1 MATQPPKACTSLTS
15 PPRDVIKIPILG
27 RESIIVGF
35 HLVDYIVC
43 DLLATLKVS
52 HYVLVSD
59 QNLKPLYVEKF
70 QRAFAKYT
78 ASLEGDGQPIPRLL
92 TYILPPGEQ
101 TKSREQK
108 AALEDFMLAEA
119 CTRDT
124 CMLALGGGVIGDL
137 VGYVAATFMRGV
149 PLVQIPT
156 SLLAMVDSSI
166 GGKTAIDTPRG
177 KNLVGAFWQPH
188 RIFIDLHFLSSLPE
202 REFCNGMAEV
212 VKTATIWSEDDFSV
226 LENHAAE
233 IRAAVLD
240 SSSSTDGYSI
250 DTPPGALES
259 NRTEPQRLLMRVV
272 MGSAKVKA
280 EVVSADERE
289 SGLRGLLNFGHT
301 VGHAIEALLSPQ
313 LLHGECVAVG
323 MVLESEIARNLGY
336 LQQVALSRL
345 VGCIRA
351 YGLPVTLHDKLVAQR
366 TNHATVKVA
375 DLMDVMRVDKKNV
388 GSVKRLALPC
398 RIGKTVDTKAIPVAD
413 DVIAT
418 VISPGVQVQS
428 AVESG
433 ILPLGGG
440 RETVVTV
447 PGSKSISNR
456 ALVLAALGSGT
467 CRLKNLLF
475 SDDTQVMLNALQEL
489 GGCQYKWEDGGNTL
503 VVTGS
508 GGQFHI
514 PDKELYLGNAGTA
527 ARFLTTLVTLVP
539 ASSDKAD
546 PEHPTATILTGNA
559 RMKQRP
565 IGPLV
570 EALRANGTSIEYQ
583 ESEGCLPL
591 RVTPVPK
598 RLPGGKI
605 QLAASISSQ
614 YVSSILLC
622 APYASSDI
630 TLELTG
636 GKVISQPYIDMTV
649 AMMRSFGVTVNRL
662 ADNTYHIPR
671 GVYQSPSEYMVESD
685 ASSATYPLAVAA
697 ITGSCCSIRNI
708 GRASLQGDS
717 RFAVDVLRPMGCIVT
732 QTETTTT
739 VQGPLVGNL
748 RPLPHVDMEPMT
760 DAFLTAS
767 VLAAVAHT
775 TTDGNEGPITR
786 ITGIA
791 NQRVKECNRIA
802 VMVEELGKFGVQ
814 ASELPDGIQIVGQQ
828 LDTLRGS
835 AEGVDCHDDHRVAM
849 SFSVLGCVV
858 PQGTNIRE
866 RKCVEKTWPSWWD
879 TLEHQL
885 GVSLKGFDVNAVQS
899 SMKSLLTGTPPA
911 TIVLIGMRGSGK
923 TRLGRDAARAL
934 GRTFIDMDQYFEH
947 ELKQSVREVVQHD
960 GWESFRT
967 LEAQLLAK
975 VLRDHPKET
984 VVACG
989 GGIIETPQGRE
1000 VLNQY
1005 IQTLH
1010 SQGQI
1015 APVVHLMSNIDHV
1028 VDYLS
1033 QDETRPAYGE
1043 DIRGVWERRLPHYRA
1058 LATYEF
1064 PIYLPAARQEVSS
1077 ATQTPSSV
1085 GALDITKWAYVQRDF
1100 TQFLSTID
1108 GSAGVCQKNAPL
1120 PEFFVS
1126 LTLPDV
1132 QVAHDRLL
1140 RIVEGAG
1147 AVELRVDLLQQHPDQ
1162 PAEALP
1168 LEYIAQQIGCLRY
1181 HLPAGFPIIYTVRTQ
1196 SQGGRFPDDQPSKYW
1211 ELLHKGV
1218 QWGCEY
1224 IDVEVT
1230 RNQPLQESAL
1240 QMFMQQKGHATV
1252 IASWHDPQGKVPWQS
1267 ERMEQMYRAAES
1279 FGDIIK
1285 LVSFAHTFEDNAAL
1299 QSFTYAH
1306 RCGSGTNVKGKHKPL
1321 IALNMGPR
1329 GQQSRVMCPYLAP
1342 VTHSELPGKAA
1353 PGQLSIAEINQ
1364 ARSLLGMVVPEKY
1377 YLLGTPIAHSMSP
1390 LLHNTGFRTL
1400 GLPHHYSLAETDNP
1414 ETMLESFKRD
1424 GSSFGGASV
1433 TIPLKETVM
1442 PYLSQLTPEAK
1453 MIGAVNTVWVEPCG
1467 NDSTTP
1473 NLWGDNTDWKG
1484 IVDCINRAKETQ
1496 AVSSAT
1502 DPSKSVALVVGA
1514 GGTAKAALFA
1524 LYSMQFAKV
1533 YLFNRT
1539 PSRAQELKSILP
1551 YDLNVQVVDSL
1562 TAPELVA
1569 NPPQVIISTVPAT
1582 NFTLDIPASLF
1593 AGQTA
1598 VPGIALDMAY
1608 KPYRTPLLEA
1618 AEQHGWATI
1627 PGVEVLIDQGLHQF
1641 RRWTNLPAPS
1651 EVMRTTV
1658 RKAYGV

>member
-1 MATQPPKACTSLTS
+1 MATQTPKACTSLTS
-15 PPRDVIKIPILG
+15 PRRDVVKIPILG

-52 HYVLVSD
+52 HYVLISD
-59 QNLKPLYVEKF
+59 ENLQPLYVEKF

-78 ASLEGDGQPIPRLL
+78 ASLDGDGHSRPRLL

-108 AALEDFMLAEA
+108 AAVEDFMLAEA

-124 CMLALGGGVIGDL
+124 CVLALGGGVIGDL
-137 VGYVAATFMRGV
+137 VGYVAATFMRGI

-212 VKTATIWSEDDFSV
+212 IKTATIWSEDDFAV
-226 LENHAAE
+226 LENHPAE
-233 IRAAVLD
+233 IRAAVLH
-240 SSSSTDGYSI
+240 SSSGHKVGNSTDC
-250 DTPPGALES
+250 PPGALES

-351 YGLPVTLHDKLVAQR
+351 YGLPVTLHDKLVIQR

-375 DLMDVMRVDKKNV
+375 DMMEVMRVDKKSI

-428 AVESG
+428 AVESD
-433 ILPLGGG
+433 ILPLKDGQ
-440 RETVVTV
+440 EIVVTV

-475 SDDTQVMLNALQEL
+475 SDDTQVMLNALQQL

-503 VVTGS
+503 VVTGG

-539 ASSDKAD
+539 AISNQTDSQ
-546 PEHPTATILTGNA
+546 HPTATILTGNA

-570 EALRANGTSIEYQ
+570 EALRVNGTSIEYQ
-583 ESEGCLPL
+583 ESKGCLPL
-591 RVTPVPK
+591 RVTPVPN

-662 ADNTYHIPR
+662 ADNAYHIPR
-671 GVYQSPSEYMVESD
+671 GVYQNPSEYMVESD

-708 GRASLQGDS
+708 GCTSLQGDS
-717 RFAVDVLRPMGCIVT
+717 RFAVDVLRPMGCTVT

-739 VQGPLVGNL
+739 VRGPPVGTL
-748 RPLPHVDMEPMT
+748 RPLSHVDMEPMT

-767 VLAAVAHT
+767 VLAAVARA
-775 TTDGNEGPITR
+775 TTDGNGGPITR

-814 ASELPDGIQIVGQQ
+814 ASELPDGIQILGQQ
-828 LDTLRGS
+828 LDILRSSG
-835 AEGVDCHDDHRVAM
+835 EGVDCHDDHRVAM

-858 PQGTNIRE
+858 SLGTNIRE

-885 GVSLKGFDVNAVQS
+885 GVPLKGFDVNAVQS
-899 SMKSLLTGTPPA
+899 SMEPLLTGIPPA

-923 TRLGRDAARAL
+923 TRLGRDAACSL
-934 GRTFIDMDQYFEH
+934 GRTFIDMDQYFERK
-947 ELKQSVREVVQHD
+947 LKRSVREVVQHD
-960 GWESFRT
+960 GWEAFRT
-967 LEAQLLAK
+967 LESQLLTN
-975 VLRDHPKET
+975 VLRDHPKKA

-989 GGIIETPQGRE
+989 GGIVETPEGRE
-1000 VLNQY
+1000 VLKQY

-1010 SQGQI
+1010 AQGQV

-1028 VDYLS
+1028 VSYLS

-1064 PIYLPAARQEVSS
+1064 PIYLPLSS
-1077 ATQTPSSV
+1077 L
-1085 GALDITKWAYVQRDF
+1085 GALDTTKWAYVQRDF
-1100 TQFLSTID
+1100 VQFLSTID
-1108 GSAGVCQKNAPL
+1108 GSAGILQRNASL

-1147 AVELRVDLLQQHPDQ
+1147 AVELRVDLLQQYPDQ

-1168 LEYIAQQIGCLRY
+1168 LEYIAQQIGCLRH
-1181 HLPAGFPIIYTVRTQ
+1181 HLPAKFPIIYTVRTQ
-1196 SQGGRFPDDQPSKYW
+1196 SQGGRFPDDQVSKYW

-1230 RNQPLQESAL
+1230 RNQPLQDVAL
-1240 QMFMQQKGHATV
+1240 QIFMRHKGHAKV

-1267 ERMEQMYRAAES
+1267 ETMEQKYRAAES

-1285 LVSFAHTFEDNAAL
+1285 LVSSAHTFEDNAAL
-1299 QSFTYAH
+1299 QSFTRAH
-1306 RCGSGTNVKGKHKPL
+1306 GCGGANSEGKYKPL

-1329 GQQSRVMCPYLAP
+1329 GQQSRVMCPYLTP

-1364 ARSLLGMVVPEKY
+1364 ARALLGMTGPQKY

-1400 GLPHHYSLAETDNP
+1400 GLPHHYFLAETDNP
-1414 ETMLESFKRD
+1414 GTLLELLKRD
-1424 GSSFGGASV
+1424 GPSFGGASV

-1442 PYLSQLTPEAK
+1442 PYLSHLTPEAK
-1453 MIGAVNTVWVEPCG
+1453 SIGAVNTVWVEPCSNG
-1467 NDSTTP
+1467 STTP
-1473 NLWGDNTDWKG
+1473 SLWGDNTDWKG
-1484 IVDCINRAKETQ
+1484 IVDCVTRAKESQT
-1496 AVSSAT
+1496 VSNT
-1502 DPSKSVALVVGA
+1502 TYDQSKTVALVLGA

-1524 LYSMQFAKV
+1524 LYNMRFAKV

-1539 PSRAQELKSILP
+1539 PSRAQELKDTLP

-1562 TAPELVA
+1562 TTPELVA
-1569 NPPQVIISTVPAT
+1569 NPPQLIISTVPAT

-1593 AGQTA
+1593 AGQHQT
-1598 VPGIALDMAY
+1598 VGQTEVLGIALDMAY

-1618 AEQHGWATI
+1618 AEKHGWATV

-1641 RRWTNLPAPS
+1641 RRWTGLPAPAK
-1651 EVMRTTV
+1651 VMRTTV
-1658 RKAYGV
+1658 LKAYGV